1 MSAKRNAQSGN
12 PVIHYLRGSWFWLAV
27 NIAASLQL
35 IILLRD
41 FWQDN
46 LGVDPVNTINN
57 ATGRAAIVLLLLSLA
72 ATPANTIFGFRKG
85 LTVRK
90 ALGLWAFLYASFHLL
105 NFVGLDYGFDL
116 GFMLQD
122 AVLNKPYILAGSLA
136 LLILLPLALTST
148 RGWMRRLGR
157 NWKRLHQF
165 VYGAGVLAVLHFLW
179 QAKAAERWEPLL
191 YGLALALLLV
201 VRIPMVRRRI
211 VAVRTRL
218 TGAPK
223 AATRRNAAQ
232 PLPPAI
238 NGAD

>member
-1 MSAKRNAQSGN
+1 MSAKRDAQPAH
-12 PVIHYLRGSWFWLAV
+12 PVIHYLHRSWFWLAV

-35 IILLRD
+35 LFLLRD

-72 ATPANTIFGFRKG
+72 ATPANTIFGFRRG

-90 ALGLWAFLYASFHLL
+90 ALGLWAFFYASFHLL

-136 LLILLPLALTST
+136 LLILLPLAITST
-148 RGWMRRLGR
+148 RGWMRRMGR

-165 VYGAGVLAVLHFLW
+165 VYAAGVLAVLHFLW

-201 VRIPMVRRRI
+201 VRIPPVRRRI
-211 VAVRTRL
+211 VGLRTRL

-223 AATRRNAAQ
+223 EAARRKPTQ
-232 PLPPAI
+232 RLPPAI

>member
-1 MSAKRNAQSGN
+1 MSARKAVQTGN
-12 PVIHYLRGSWFWLAV
+12 PIMNYLRRNWFWLAA
-27 NIAASLQL
+27 NLAASVPLL
-35 IILLRD
+35 WLLRD
-41 FWQDN
+41 FFQDN

-57 ATGRAAIVLLLLSLA
+57 ATGRAAIALLLLSLA
-72 ATPANTIFGFRKG
+72 ATPANTIFGLRQG

-90 ALGLWAFLYASFHLL
+90 SLGLWAFLYASFHLL

-116 GFMLQD
+116 QFLLQD
-122 AVLNKPYILAGSLA
+122 ALLNKPYIIAGSLA

-165 VYGAGVLAVLHFLW
+165 VYAAGVLAVLHFLW

-201 VRIPMVRRRI
+201 VRIPALRRRI
-211 VAVRTRL
+211 VALRTRL
-218 TGAPK
+218 TGAPRRP
-223 AATRRNAAQ
+223 AAKSIRQVA
-232 PLPPAI
+232 PAEQR
-238 NGAD
+238 